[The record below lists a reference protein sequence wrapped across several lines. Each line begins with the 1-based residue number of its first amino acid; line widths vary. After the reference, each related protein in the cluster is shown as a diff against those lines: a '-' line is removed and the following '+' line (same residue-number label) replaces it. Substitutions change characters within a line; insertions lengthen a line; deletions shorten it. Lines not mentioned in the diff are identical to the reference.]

1 MGRSER
7 VGLASLLY
15 SRCGSGQGRTVDPC
29 RRRRSGRSGRDDDR
43 RILFL
48 ETPELK
54 LSSARLSASPTPFQ
68 ALAGLAGWLAGGR
81 TLEVGTAGPGGT
93 RMRADPCPA
102 QLPAQPPARP
112 GGNGPLGPVDVHP
125 ADIPRLP
132 VPTHPGWGGWKFVG
146 RRDEQMPRWSGS
158 PHMPT
163 ASCLALAFL
172 PPRVTTV
179 QVRHARRPAGIPVS
193 LPAFLPDC

>member
-54 LSSARLSASPTPFQ
+54 LSSAQRFADSVPSSGWLDW
-68 ALAGLAGWLAGGR
+68 LAGWLVGGR
-81 TLEVGTAGPGGT
+81 WKLERPAQVAQGCAPTPALRSCPPSRPPGREWATGT
-93 RMRADPCPA
+93 RG
-102 QLPAQPPARP
+102 RP
-112 GGNGPLGPVDVHP
+112 SRRHSSSPS
-125 ADIPRLP
+125 
-132 VPTHPGWGGWKFVG
+132 THPGWGGWKFVG